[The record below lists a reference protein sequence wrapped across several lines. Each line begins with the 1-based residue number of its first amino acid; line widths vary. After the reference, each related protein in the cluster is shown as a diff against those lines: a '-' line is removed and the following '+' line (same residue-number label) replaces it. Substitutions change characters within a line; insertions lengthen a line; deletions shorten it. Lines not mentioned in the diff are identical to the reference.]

1 MAVKGLRN
9 HGRLHSSAF
18 CTKAL
23 PVLCDRISPTF
34 TRAERGPT
42 RFRMIKIDPEFQNA
56 IPPLSEAELAALTES
71 LKSEGCRE
79 ALVVWDGILVD
90 GHNRFAICIHHEIP
104 FETRNISFPSR
115 TSALVWMKK
124 NQLGRRNLT
133 DYQRAEIALSL
144 KEDLAKLARER
155 QGRRTD
161 LEDAHNIPAN
171 LPGSSG
177 ETRDALAD
185 MAGVSGRT
193 LDKVERITLDA
204 IPEVREKAKTGEL
217 SIHAAAQIA
226 EMPEDEQE
234 EIITDIEAGAKPTE
248 AIKKAHVA
256 HNSGNNE
263 WYTPAHFV
271 EAARSVMGTI
281 DLDPASSEIAN
292 QTVKATQFFTS
303 EDSGLEKVWR
313 GRVFLN
319 PPYAQPLIAQ
329 FIEKAVEQFCQDH
342 VPEAIVLVNNG
353 TDTAWGQALL
363 GSAAAVC
370 FPKSRIR
377 FIDPMGKPSGAP
389 LQGQMIAYLGRNRD
403 RFFQEFGKFGVC
415 FANR

>member
-1 MAVKGLRN
+1 
-9 HGRLHSSAF
+9 
-18 CTKAL
+18 
-23 PVLCDRISPTF
+23 
-34 TRAERGPT
+34 
-42 RFRMIKIDPEFQNA
+42 MIKIDPEFQNA

-133 DYQRAEIALSL
+133 DYQRAELALSL
-144 KEDLAKLARER
+144 KEDMAKLARER
-155 QGRRTD
+155 MVAGKADPVPNLAQGS
-161 LEDAHNIPAN
+161 E
-171 LPGSSG
+171 GK
-177 ETRDALAD
+177 TRDTLAD
-185 MAGVSGRT
+185 MAGISHGT

-226 EMPEDEQE
+226 DMTADEQE
-234 EIITDIEAGAKPTE
+234 EIVAAIDAGVKPTE

-281 DLDPASSEIAN
+281 DLDPASSEVAN

-329 FIEKAVEQFCQDH
+329 FIEKAVEQFCQGH
-342 VPEAIVLVNNG
+342 VSEAIVLVNNG